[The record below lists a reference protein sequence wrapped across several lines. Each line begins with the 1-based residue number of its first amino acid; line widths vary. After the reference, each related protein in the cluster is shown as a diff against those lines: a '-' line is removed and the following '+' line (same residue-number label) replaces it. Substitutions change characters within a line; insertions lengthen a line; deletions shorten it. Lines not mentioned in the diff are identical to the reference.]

1 MACEPGRVSELA
13 SKSGLVERVEEAL
26 TGRGVRLVL
35 RESMPLAGLPP
46 EVLDSLSECEVVEL
60 VYPDGRVV
68 YVSRR
73 WLERVAGG
81 GAPRGESEG
90 PRGSG

>member
-1 MACEPGRVSELA
+1 MACEPARVSELV

-35 RESMPLAGLPP
+35 REPLPLTGLPP
-46 EVLDSLSECEVVEL
+46 EALDSLSECEVVEL

-68 YVSRR
+68 YVSKR
-73 WLERVAGG
+73 WLERVTGS
-81 GAPRGESEG
+81 GAPRGEGEG
-90 PRGSG
+90 SRSGG